1 MSVISIDGV
10 PGAVKRT
17 PKLAGLFSRLASAI
31 DRVVEHRLRLRVPEH
46 ALRRAEHDIKS
57 CRHLVHRDALS
68 VGGSLDRDRP
78 RHTMQT
84 AAHSRLQVSM
94 KDRQIS
100 YTVDLS
106 ESRAYDS
113 ALEILGAYK
122 LTGNFPID
130 LQIVLKDLG
139 VLDKIT
145 YEIEPKSPLSDSR
158 HVVFRSNDNV
168 HMDRFIEIMRSIE
181 AQIGFDATLPWWVRL
196 FR

>member
-1 MSVISIDGV
+1 V
-10 PGAVKRT
+10 GA
-17 PKLAGLFSRLASAI
+17 
-31 DRVVEHRLRLRVPEH
+31 
-46 ALRRAEHDIKS
+46 
-57 CRHLVHRDALS
+57 
-68 VGGSLDRDRP
+68 SLDRDRP
-78 RHTMQT
+78 RRAVQT
-84 AAHSRLQVSM
+84 AAQSQLQVSM
-94 KDRQIS
+94 KDGQIS

-158 HVVFRSNDNV
+158 HVVFRPNDNV
-168 HMDRFIEIMRSIE
+168 HMDRFSEIMRSIE
-181 AQIGFDATLPWWVRL
+181 ARIGFDATLPRWARL